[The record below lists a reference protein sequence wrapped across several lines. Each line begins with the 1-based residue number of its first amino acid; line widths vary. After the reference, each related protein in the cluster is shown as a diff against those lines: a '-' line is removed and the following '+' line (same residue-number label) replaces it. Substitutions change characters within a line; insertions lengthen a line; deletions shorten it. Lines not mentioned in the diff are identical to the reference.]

1 MSPVT
6 MINKWYVAVEYKE
19 NHCDRF
25 SRPPERKTI
34 NSLKTA
40 LTQCEIPIPRSL
52 LFLL

>member
-25 SRPPERKTI
+25 GEKNHKQTKNYT
-34 NSLKTA
+34 NSNSKEFADFTLN
-40 LTQCEIPIPRSL
+40 
-52 LFLL
+52 